1 MKLCAIGALLLT
13 LLVTNACTFK
23 KKDTRTVEM
32 GEKAVI
38 GPFIYQAFETQ
49 WPISLNDRNPKE
61 RFFIIRLSI
70 LNSGSADTTIPSLEI
85 VDDQGNS
92 YPEVSDGAGVDGW
105 LGISRKVGVAQ
116 TEQGNIVF
124 DVAPRHYRLRVADE
138 SDNFMYIDIPLNL
151 NSEEPVQKK
160 LSDTTPPLMK

>member
-13 LLVTNACTFK
+13 FFVSSACTFRK
-23 KKDTRTVEM
+23 KETRTVQM

-38 GPFIYQAFETQ
+38 GPFIYQAFETS

-70 LNSGSADTTIPSLEI
+70 LNAGSTETTIPSLEV

-92 YPEVSDGAGVDGW
+92 YPEVADGAGVDAW
-105 LGISRKVGVAQ
+105 LGLSRKVGVAQ

-138 SDNFMYIDIPLNL
+138 NDDFMYIDIPLNL
-151 NSEEPVQKK
+151 NSEEPAQKK
-160 LSDTTPPLMK
+160 LSDTALPVPK